1 MTLVTQET
9 IAATNAKRIA
19 YFDGLQENPLTRD
32 DYTTESIMPEA
43 MKIGDYMIQHRCVY
57 EITEIKIFEEKKDP
71 DYPVYVSI
79 GTYIGGDL
87 GMYKYFLQNAQNG
100 CAKSHF
106 TSQQGNA
113 RADWTKV
120 TLK

>member
-32 DYTTESIMPEA
+32 DYTTESIMPAA
-43 MKIGDYMIQHRCVY
+43 MKIGDHMIQHGCVY

-71 DYPVYVSI
+71 DYPCYVSI

-113 RADWTKV
+113 RACWLKV

>member
-32 DYTTESIMPEA
+32 DYTTESIMPA
-43 MKIGDYMIQHRCVY
+43 DMKIGDHMMQWGCVY
-57 EITEIKIFEEKKDP
+57 EVTEIKVFKKDDP
-71 DYPVYVSI
+71 DYPVYVAI

-87 GMYKYFLQNAQNG
+87 SMYKYFLQDAQNG

-113 RADWTKV
+113 RADWLKV